1 VEQTKGDGLMPVDFF
16 TSSKCATGAE
26 ISPVFHQRP
35 ANLFSAILNLATM
48 GFVLVVYF
56 PLLAAIR
63 LRDYVAMSAL
73 LVARL
78 AAGWLLGRPGSDNR
92 KALAL
97 TTSLRNVGVGRD
109 RQLRRHDGRH
119 CCPGLWDLRD
129 CWIVAAGPGLRP
141 SESFSSVMSIHLV
154 GIGIVRLW
162 FSWFRSLAIRYG

>member
-1 VEQTKGDGLMPVDFF
+1 LFLAYF
-16 TSSKCATGAE
+16 
-26 ISPVFHQRP
+26 ISPFGKRTHKSRRACTHHARNVEGT
-35 ANLFSAILNLATM
+35 AV
-48 GFVLVVYF
+48 G
-56 PLLAAIR
+56 IR

-78 AAGWLLGRPGSDNR
+78 AAGWLLGGPGSDNR